1 METQRDLGAY
11 IRRHVLPQGLA
22 IKQAAERLGVG
33 RPALSNFLNGKAALS
48 ADMAARLERAFGA
61 DGRALLELQVQI
73 DRPARDTSERALAV
87 RRYVPN
93 FLVIK
98 AAQIDQWPSNNLDAR
113 PQLPVLLRRLIHST
127 GEGLRQVDFPGYDNA
142 QRHGWDGWIET
153 DAATAWIPKGKS
165 GWEFGVD
172 ADPRQKAN
180 GDFKSRLIV
189 PAAERRECTFVF
201 VTPRNWQGKTAWEKE
216 KNALGE
222 WKAVR
227 ALDAS
232 DLEQWLEESVPAQ
245 LWLAEK
251 LRLPNRGCATLDE
264 FWDRW
269 SGAAQPPLPPALFAP
284 SINHHCDRFKQWLES
299 PPDRVFIV
307 SADSAGEAVAFLAC
321 LFNDS
326 EIAPRVRDLTAYFE
340 SAEILRSLATSTAP
354 FLAVVASPETE
365 KELAPLYRRFHT
377 IAVRA
382 RNDVQAEPDIALDLL
397 THKAFIAALSVMGIS
412 GDKAERLERESG
424 RSPTILRRRRSQVPA
439 IKTPPWAEEPQLAR
453 SLLPAAFVGA
463 WQATSP
469 ADAEVLA
476 ALAGRPYAQ
485 VEEEIGRL
493 RRIDDCPVWSIGQ
506 YHGVTS
512 KLDALF
518 ALRGHITRPDLDAFF
533 KLAANVLAEQD
544 PSLELSEDQRWAASI
559 YGKVRNHS
567 GALRRGICETL
578 VILSVHGEEFLRST
592 GVDVEAGVTRLI
604 RDLLEPLTTDKLLSH
619 ERDLPRYAEAAPE
632 LFLSSIEADLA
643 KPEPAVYGLLK
654 PVSSGVFSNCPRTG
668 LLWALEGLAW
678 KHLGR
683 VNKILAR
690 MSRIKI
696 DDNWANKPI
705 GSLDAI
711 YRSWMPQTA
720 ADLQERI
727 KALELLTR
735 DFPDIGWE
743 LCLNQFDR
751 SQTVGHYSHKPEWRN
766 DASGAGEPRGGW
778 ERYEF
783 CRKAL
788 DLAIAWPAHTAS
800 TLGDL
805 VQHMEGIPDDDKAKV
820 WDLIDAWAARETDE
834 KSKAALRET
843 IRQFAFTRRGRRREL
858 TPANADR
865 ARQASGALTPKDPVV
880 RNAWLFAK
888 DWVEE
893 SAEEVA
899 DEDLN
904 FTKREERIDAARRSA
919 MSEIW
924 AANRF
929 DGIKAVLADSEAPFT
944 VGRYAAAVA
953 SDLAI
958 AVGLIMSCLTLDAD
972 PLNKADRC
980 LEGFLVALD
989 QPARSDVLEAVLKD
1003 SEDATT
1009 ARLLRCAPFRRETWA
1024 LAEARGP
1031 AVAALYW
1038 GTVSPWRRG
1047 HTDEDRLEL
1056 IDRLLAARR
1065 PRAAFFAIHHD
1076 WDKVETTRLRQI
1088 LQDVATVGDEGSDR
1102 YRLDAHDLSGAL
1114 SSLGGRPGVT
1124 EAEMAHLEFLY
1135 VSALDRTEH
1144 GIPNLERQISQ
1155 SPSLFAQAVALTY
1168 KRQDDGEDPAAW
1180 RIEDPERRATVATT
1194 THRLLDRVRL
1204 TPGTQPDGTVDRDE
1218 LVTWL
1223 KETRKLCA
1231 EVPQDR
1237 RSGTSALVRCSLGP
1251 RRGPTARGRVSRSA
1265 TPWKPSPRRR
1275 SASASALVSTTP
1287 AAPCGGRRAAAR
1299 SAASRRS
1306 IGPAQR
1312 RSRSSTR
1319 TSAVSWR
1326 TSPAHMTAMRTG
1338 MTMSQRCA
1346 IGSDTEQ
1353 AEVER
1358 NRVEGGRADKQASRR
1373 RQAARAV
1380 SQCL

>member
-1 METQRDLGAY
+1 MRKIETQRDLGDH
-11 IRRHVLPQGLA
+11 IRRDVLPQGLPV
-22 IKQAAERLGVG
+22 KQAAERLGIG

-61 DGRALLELQVQI
+61 DGRALLELQAEI
-73 DRPARDTSERALAV
+73 DRPARDTSERALTV

-93 FLVIK
+93 FLVIR
-98 AAQIDQWPSNNLDAR
+98 AAQIDQWPNNNLDAR
-113 PQLPVLLRRLIHST
+113 QHLPVLLRRLVHST

-142 QRHGWDGWIET
+142 QRHGWDGWLEA

-180 GDFKSRLIV
+180 HDFKSRLTV

-201 VTPRNWQGKTAWEKE
+201 VTPRNWPGKTAWEKE

-251 LRLPNRGCATLDE
+251 LRLGEAGCLTLDE
-264 FWDRW
+264 FWARW

-284 SINHHCDRFKQWLES
+284 SVNHHRDTFKRWLDS
-299 PPDRVFIV
+299 QPDRVFIV

-340 SAEILRSLATSTAP
+340 SADTLRSLAGSTAP

-377 IAVRA
+377 IAVRP

-397 THKAFIAALSVMGIS
+397 THEAFTAALSAMGIS
-412 GDKAERLERESG
+412 GDEADRLERESG
-424 RSPTILRRRRSQVPA
+424 RSPTILRRRRSTIPA
-439 IKTPPWAEEPQLAR
+439 LKTPSWAEDVQLAR
-453 SLLPAAFVGA
+453 SLVPAAFVGA

-485 VEEEIGRL
+485 VEEGIARL
-493 RRIDDCPVWSIGQ
+493 RQVDDCPVWSIAQ

-518 ALRGHITRPDLDAFF
+518 ALSGHITRPDLDAFF
-533 KLAANVLAEQD
+533 KLAANVLAEID
-544 PSLELSEDQRWAASI
+544 PSLDLPEDQRWAANI

-578 VILSVHGEEFLRST
+578 VILSVHGDEFRRRT
-592 GVDVEAGVTRLI
+592 GVDVQAEVTRLI

-632 LFLSSIEADLA
+632 LFLSIIEADLA
-643 KPEPAVYGLLK
+643 KPDPAVYGLLK
-654 PVSSGVFSNCPRTG
+654 PVSSGVFSSCPRTG
-668 LLWALEGLAW
+668 LLWSLEGLAW

-705 GSLDAI
+705 GSLAAI

-720 ADLQERI
+720 APLAERI
-727 KALELLTR
+727 KALEVLTR
-735 DFPDIGWE
+735 DFQDIGWE
-743 LCLNQFDR
+743 LCLDQFDR

-766 DASGAGEPRGGW
+766 DASGAGEPRGGR

-788 DLAIAWPAHTAS
+788 DLAIAWPSHTAS

-805 VQHMEGIPDDDKAKV
+805 VQRMEGISDEDKANV
-820 WDLIDAWAARETDE
+820 WDLIDSWAARETNE
-834 KSKAALRET
+834 RSKAALRET
-843 IRQFAFTRRGRRREL
+843 IRRFAFTRRGRRRGL
-858 TPANADR
+858 TTATADR
-865 ARQASGALTPKDPVV
+865 ARKASTALAPQDPVV

-893 SAEEVA
+893 SAEEFA
-899 DEDLN
+899 AEDFD

-919 MSEIW
+919 ISEIW
-924 AANRF
+924 PAKGF
-929 DGIKAVLADSEAPFT
+929 DGIQALLADSEAPFT
-944 VGRYAAAVA
+944 IGRYAAAIA
-953 SDLAI
+953 SDI
-958 AVGLIMSCLTLDAD
+958 STAVGFALSCLPLDAD
-972 PLNKADRC
+972 PQNKPDRC

-989 QPARSDVLEAVLKD
+989 QPVRAAVLGAVLGTAD
-1003 SEDATT
+1003 DVTA
-1009 ARLLRCAPFRRETWA
+1009 ARLLRCAPFRHETWL
-1024 LAEARGP
+1024 LADAKGP

-1038 GTVSPWRRG
+1038 GTVSPWWRG

-1065 PRAAFFAIHHD
+1065 PRAAFFAVHHD
-1076 WDKVETTRLRQI
+1076 WDQVETSRLRRI
-1088 LQDVATVGDEGSDR
+1088 LQDVATVGDEGPDR
-1102 YRLDAHDLSGAL
+1102 YRLDPHELSDAL

-1135 VSALDRTEH
+1135 VSALDHTEH

-1155 SPSLFAQAVALTY
+1155 SPALFAQAVALAY
-1168 KRQDDGEDPAAW
+1168 KRKDDGEDPPAW
-1180 RIEDPERRATVATT
+1180 RIEDPGRRATVASA
-1194 THRLLDRVRL
+1194 THRLLDRVRR
-1204 TPGTQPDGTVDRDE
+1204 TPGTQPDGAVNRDE
-1218 LVTWL
+1218 LSAWL
-1223 KETRKLCA
+1223 NETRRLCA
-1231 EVPQDR
+1231 EY
-1237 RSGTSALVRCSLGP
+1237 
-1251 RRGPTARGRVSRSA
+1251 ARPEIGDQCIGQ
-1265 TPWKPSPRRR
+1265 
-1275 SASASALVSTTP
+1275 LL
-1287 AAPCGGRRAAAR
+1287 AR
-1299 SAASRRS
+1299 SAP
-1306 IGPAQR
+1306 GPDG
-1312 RSRSSTR
+1312 
-1319 TSAVSWR
+1319 SWP
-1326 TSPAHMTAMRTG
+1326 SPAVCDALENIA
-1338 MTMSQRCA
+1338 SPE
-1346 IGSDTEQ
+1346 IG
-1353 AEVER
+1353 VGF
-1358 NRVEGGRADKQASRR
+1358 RVGLYNSRGAVWRGEGGGQERGLATQYRTRAAEIAIEYPYVSGVLEDI
-1373 RQAARAV
+1373 ARSYDRDAQWHDNE
-1380 SQCL
+1380 SALRHRLGH